1 MGAKD
6 DSLLNE
12 YKFNNKSSTLNALCS
27 LLFVLCSLFFAL
39 CSLLFVLC
47 SLLFVLCSILL
58 FQQLASSAFR
68 MSYIQFPEPHS

>member
-39 CSLLFVLC
+39 FFYFNNLLL
-47 SLLFVLCSILL
+47 
-58 FQQLASSAFR
+58 QLSVCRIFNFR
-68 MSYIQFPEPHS
+68 NLIHKVIVIQFYLNNF

>member
-27 LLFVLCSLFFAL
+27 LLFVLCSLFF
-39 CSLLFVLC
+39 VLC
-47 SLLFVLCSILL
+47 SLFFVLCSILL